1 MKKLLV
7 ATHGYLAD
15 GFKSSLSILT
25 GQQDQVSY
33 INAYVDESDYTDA
46 LRVFIDSV
54 GPDDQG
60 VIFTDIYGGSVCQRV
75 LLQQPGKRG
84 VFHVTGANLGLVIEV
99 LLTDETITREYLE
112 GAIEAA
118 RSTMR
123 IVDEEEPQSPQ
134 EDSADD
140 FFA

>member
-1 MKKLLV
+1 M
-7 ATHGYLAD
+7 
-15 GFKSSLSILT
+15 
-25 GQQDQVSY
+25 
-33 INAYVDESDYTDA
+33 
-46 LRVFIDSV
+46 
-54 GPDDQG
+54 
-60 VIFTDIYGGSVCQRV
+60 